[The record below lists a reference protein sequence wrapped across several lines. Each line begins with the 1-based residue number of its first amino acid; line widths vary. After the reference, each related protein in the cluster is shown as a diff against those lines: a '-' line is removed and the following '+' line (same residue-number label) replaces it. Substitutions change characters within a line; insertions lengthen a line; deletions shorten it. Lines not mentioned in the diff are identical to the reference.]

1 MITLEMLR
9 KVKSLA
15 AKVDSDVELL
25 SDYLFTGI
33 LRQLQKVETIQHDKE
48 TIYNICNRGRYLIMS
63 ISYLYM

>member
-25 SDYLFTGI
+25 GNYLFTGI

-48 TIYNICNRGRYLIMS
+48 TIYNMQQG
-63 ISYLYM
+63 